1 MDSSACIPLGARL
14 IFSYIK
20 HIYVLHMK
28 LADRHLCFDFLIKV
42 TGRSRGEAQQF
53 FFTRGKADRARLLND
68 ATDWRLASSPVRD
81 PVSLMEVTSSE
92 PESPE
97 PLVVD
102 VLKSG
107 RPAKA
112 KKVMYSI
119 LLPPPDLEALK
130 DLANEDGET
139 VSFHIRQ
146 AIRAYL
152 RSHKIG

>member
-1 MDSSACIPLGARL
+1 
-14 IFSYIK
+14 
-20 HIYVLHMK
+20 MK

-42 TGRSRGEAQQF
+42 TGRSREEAQQF
-53 FFTRGKADRARLLND
+53 FFTCGKVDRARLLND
-68 ATDWRLASSPVRD
+68 ATDWRLTGSPVRD
-81 PVSLMEVTSSE
+81 SVSQVEAIVGE

-97 PLVVD
+97 PLAVD
-102 VLKSG
+102 VVKSG
-107 RPAKA
+107 RPAKV